1 MEREIGFGHRK
12 TGRREL
18 ARKPDVVDGSTV
30 LPRFLSQ
37 SERATLSMSDLSND
51 RREGLRPPQFRL
63 STLLWGMTALSILFA
78 AMTWVGPLAAF
89 GLLLLFLSIVAH
101 VAGNAIGT
109 RLREIGSRPLAE
121 KGGGPDY
128 LKRKPG
134 SPVFA
139 GECAPATRLGSHHP
153 LGWLIV
159 VATASAFVVGGL
171 AGGAF
176 LAWLCWEKSTLV
188 SILCGAAASAALG
201 GFGGFLVSSFVR
213 ELSRAHAQAAGE
225 AGQHRTQDR

>member
-1 MEREIGFGHRK
+1 MQVPQH
-12 TGRREL
+12 
-18 ARKPDVVDGSTV
+18 
-30 LPRFLSQ
+30 
-37 SERATLSMSDLSND
+37 D

-78 AMTWVGPLAAF
+78 AMTWVGPLAAL

-109 RLREIGSRPLAE
+109 RLREIGSRPRAE
-121 KGGGPDY
+121 TGGAPDF

-134 SPVFA
+134 SRVSA

-159 VATASAFVVGGL
+159 VATAIAFVLGGV

-176 LAWLCWEKSTLV
+176 LALSLRRSERCGVRVER
-188 SILCGAAASAALG
+188 GAAGGDSRGGDGAADADG
-201 GFGGFLVSSFVR
+201 GATAEERARNSSPAFPATGG
-213 ELSRAHAQAAGE
+213 
-225 AGQHRTQDR
+225 